1 MAHIDKTEKGVIFL
15 NDAWHIEDIQSIR
28 DDLDD
33 DQAIEVLKYMAQWYD
48 AQNGINWEFIQD
60 CCYQLYPLDEV
71 YS

>member
-1 MAHIDKTEKGVIFL
+1 MAHIDKTENGVIFL

-33 DQAIEVLKYMAQWYD
+33 DQCIDVLEFLANRFD
-48 AQNGINWEFIQD
+48 ANEGINWDVIEMA
-60 CCYQLYPLDEV
+60 CNALYPLDEV